1 MMAYKFRLRNKNDQN
16 LLFKPYWPNSDLI
29 PRLLEIF
36 EKWKTF
42 MVILLSVKNDAY
54 SRILGAEAC
63 CRAEISHFEIFKLQ
77 TGATTLKNDFFQ
89 KVLFSL

>member
-1 MMAYKFRLRNKNDQN
+1 
-16 LLFKPYWPNSDLI
+16 
-29 PRLLEIF
+29 
-36 EKWKTF
+36 